1 MSKHKA
7 TQEIIDIAYTILADD
22 HPMTV
27 RQVYYQLVAR
37 QIIRNQDSQ
46 YKRVSRILVDAR
58 KDGANLKKNG
68 ALRFGRVGPLAP
80 ARLVCI
86 IGE

>member
-1 MSKHKA
+1 MLRTLQRAQLLAVAHSA
-7 TQEIIDIAYTILADD
+7 TC
-22 HPMTV
+22 
-27 RQVYYQLVAR
+27 
-37 QIIRNQDSQ
+37 
-46 YKRVSRILVDAR
+46 
-58 KDGANLKKNG
+58 DGANLKKNG